1 MLCGAVPSS
10 TGPKGPAAVRRPRS
24 VVHFVPGG
32 RCRPALPVTA
42 SAAQSRG
49 VNQPATPAPVLV
61 GVDGSSSALDAV
73 RWAGAEARRRHAPLR
88 LLAAFG
94 WPASED
100 SRLRVRG
107 SAYRTTMKEQCDR
120 ELAEAVAVVAEELP
134 DLEVSGEVEVGYP
147 VAMLA
152 KAAEQAQLLVLG
164 DRGRG
169 GVAGLLLGSVA
180 VSMAAHAACP
190 VVVVRGRGSGAQ
202 DGPVVVGVDG
212 SPSSES
218 AIAFAFA
225 AADARDVELV
235 AVHTWNN
242 LMADPGF
249 PTVHAN
255 DELEAPEREL
265 LAERLAGWSEQY
277 PGVRVTEIV
286 RRARTAPLLV
296 DQSTRAQLL
305 VVGSHAHDALVGV
318 VLGSVSHAVI
328 HHADCPVAVVRPAI
342 AV

>member
-1 MLCGAVPSS
+1 MNQ
-10 TGPKGPAAVRRPRS
+10 
-24 VVHFVPGG
+24 
-32 RCRPALPVTA
+32 PVT
-42 SAAQSRG
+42 S
-49 VNQPATPAPVLV
+49 APVLV
-61 GVDGSSSALDAV
+61 GVDGSSAALDAV
-73 RWAGAEARRRHAPLR
+73 RWAGTEARRRRAPLR
-88 LLAAFG
+88 LVAAFG
-94 WPASED
+94 WPASD
-100 SRLRVRG
+100 DTRHRLRG
-107 SAYRTTMKEQCDR
+107 SAYRTTMREQCDR
-120 ELAEAVAVVAEELP
+120 ELAEAVAVVADEFADLTVTDGVEL
-134 DLEVSGEVEVGYP
+134 GYP

-212 SPSSES
+212 SPASES

-225 AADARDVELV
+225 AAESRDVELV

-265 LAERLAGWSEQY
+265 LAERLAGWSERY
-277 PGVRVTEIV
+277 PGVRVTQVV

-296 DQSTRAQLL
+296 DHSTRAQLV
-305 VVGSHAHDALVGV
+305 VVGTHAHDALVGL
-318 VLGSVSHAVI
+318 VLGSVSHAVL

>member
-1 MLCGAVPSS
+1 M
-10 TGPKGPAAVRRPRS
+10 
-24 VVHFVPGG
+24 
-32 RCRPALPVTA
+32 TA
-42 SAAQSRG
+42 
-49 VNQPATPAPVLV
+49 APVLV
-61 GVDGSSSALDAV
+61 GVDGSSTALDAV
-73 RWAGAEARRRHAPLR
+73 RWAGAEAGRRRAPLR
-88 LLAAFG
+88 MVAAFP
-94 WPASED
+94 WPAGGD
-100 SRLRVRG
+100 TGLRLRG
-107 SAYRTTMKEQCDR
+107 SAYRSTMRDQCDR
-120 ELAEAVAVVAEELP
+120 ELEEAVAAAAEEFP
-134 DLEVSGEVEVGYP
+134 DVEVSGTVEVGYP
-147 VAMLA
+147 VAVLA
-152 KAAEQAQLLVLG
+152 KVAEQAQLLVLG

-180 VSMAAHAACP
+180 VSMAVHAACP
-190 VVVVRGRGSGAQ
+190 VVVVRGRGSRAQ

-212 SPSSES
+212 SPASES

-225 AADARDVELV
+225 AADARDTELV

-255 DELEAPEREL
+255 EELEAPEREL

-296 DQSTRAQLL
+296 DFSTRAQLL
-305 VVGSHAHDALVGV
+305 VVGSHEHDALVGM

>member
-1 MLCGAVPSS
+1 M
-10 TGPKGPAAVRRPRS
+10 
-24 VVHFVPGG
+24 
-32 RCRPALPVTA
+32 
-42 SAAQSRG
+42 
-49 VNQPATPAPVLV
+49 NQPAASASASASAPVLV
-61 GVDGSSSALDAV
+61 GVDGSSAGLDAV
-73 RWAGAEARRRHAPLR
+73 RWAGIEARRRRAPMHLV
-88 LLAAFG
+88 AAFG
-94 WPASED
+94 WPAGD
-100 SRLRVRG
+100 DTRHRLRG
-107 SAYRTTMKEQCDR
+107 AAYRSTMREQCDR
-120 ELAEAVAVVAEELP
+120 ELAEAVAVVAEEFP
-134 DLEVSGEVEVGYP
+134 DLTVTHGVELGYP
-147 VAMLA
+147 VATLA
-152 KAAEQAQLLVLG
+152 KAAAQAQLLVLG

-212 SPSSES
+212 SPASES

-265 LAERLAGWSEQY
+265 LAERLAGWSQRY
-277 PGVRVTEIV
+277 PGVRVTQVV

-296 DQSTRAQLL
+296 DHSTRAQLV
-305 VVGSHAHDALVGV
+305 VVGSHAHDALVGL
-318 VLGSVSHAVI
+318 VLGSVSHAVL